1 MKIIGQT
8 NNELVLF
15 SPATGS
21 RFMSGLMIGLGG
33 LFFLLAASLCLA
45 CLGVPVIAKP
55 IGGFWTQA
63 AGIGFLVIVG
73 LTFGIPGAVMMSRLA
88 DLTFYFKGTT
98 GQLFVRSKRGD
109 EVFPLSDII
118 RAEVVEESDEGID
131 VYGLCL
137 VLRNSLRR
145 LQCTDFLTQG
155 RRSKEELADQINQFL
170 SRSRQ
175 HKSPDEGISGG
186 SAENA

>member
-8 NNELVLF
+8 DDELVLF

-21 RFMSGLMIGLGG
+21 RLMCSLMIGLGG
-33 LFFLLAASLCLA
+33 LLFLLAVALCLA

-55 IGGFWTQA
+55 VGGFWTQVG
-63 AGIGFLVIVG
+63 GIAFLMIIG
-73 LTFGIPGAVMMSRLA
+73 LAFGIPGAVMMSRLV

-98 GQLFVRSKRGD
+98 GQLFVYSKRGD
-109 EVFPLSDII
+109 EVLPLSEII

-137 VLRNSLRR
+137 VLRDPPRR
-145 LQCTDFLTQG
+145 LPCTDFLTQG
-155 RRSKEELADQINQFL
+155 RSSKGELADQINQFL
-170 SRSRQ
+170 SRNR
-175 HKSPDEGISGG
+175 
-186 SAENA
+186 A

>member
-1 MKIIGQT
+1 MRIIGET
-8 NNELVLF
+8 NDELVLF

-33 LFFLLAASLCLA
+33 LLFLLAAALCLA

-55 IGGFWTQA
+55 IGGFWTQVA
-63 AGIGFLVIVG
+63 QIVFLVITG
-73 LTFGIPGAVMMSRLA
+73 SAFGIPGAVMMSRLA
-88 DLTFYFKGTT
+88 DLTFHFQGTT

-109 EVFPLSDII
+109 EVFPLSNILG
-118 RAEVVEESDEGID
+118 AEVVEESDEGTA

-137 VLRNSLRR
+137 VLRDSSRR

-155 RRSKEELADQINQFL
+155 RGSKAELADQINQFL
-170 SRSRQ
+170 SRNR
-175 HKSPDEGISGG
+175 
-186 SAENA
+186 A